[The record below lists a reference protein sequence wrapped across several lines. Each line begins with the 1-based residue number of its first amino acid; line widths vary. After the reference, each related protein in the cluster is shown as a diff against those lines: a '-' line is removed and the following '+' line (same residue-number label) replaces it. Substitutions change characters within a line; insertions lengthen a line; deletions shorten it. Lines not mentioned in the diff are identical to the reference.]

1 MLKQIYLKSAR
12 AIEVVFRGQV
22 IFLAA
27 WSKVFQSCFWQSL
40 PSSTTLPNVSY
51 VVDKLLSIH
60 TQVRTEYK
68 PDFWKLTTSY
78 NRFTGNC
85 FCLSESTGLIEQT
98 SLAIPTYWFDFKKSS
113 MKFNSIIIPCQAT
126 VNTSVFS
133 FSAVDI
139 QSVFFHFT
147 APLRQRFCRRPC
159 PCYLRGWVSKE
170 ITSYLCF
177 FTQKNSHFSWRRLGK
192 SRCTCKV
199 K

>member
-12 AIEVVFRGQV
+12 AIEVVFCGQA

-40 PSSTTLPNVSY
+40 LSSTTLPNVSY
-51 VVDKLLSIH
+51 VVGKQQCRTRQSLVKLLSIH

-68 PDFWKLTTSY
+68 PDFSKLTTSY

-85 FCLSESTGLIEQT
+85 FCLSGSSGLIEQT
-98 SLAIPTYWFDFKKSS
+98 SLAIPAYWFDFKKSS
-113 MKFNSIIIPCQAT
+113 MKFNSIIIPCKAT

-147 APLRQRFCRRPC
+147 APLR
-159 PCYLRGWVSKE
+159 
-170 ITSYLCF
+170 
-177 FTQKNSHFSWRRLGK
+177 
-192 SRCTCKV
+192 
-199 K
+199 